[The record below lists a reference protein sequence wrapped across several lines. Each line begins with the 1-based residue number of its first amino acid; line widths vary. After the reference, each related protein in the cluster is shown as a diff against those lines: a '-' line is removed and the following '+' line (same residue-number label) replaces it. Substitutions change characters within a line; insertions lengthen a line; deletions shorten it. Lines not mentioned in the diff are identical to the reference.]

1 MLVRHLGSLVTKSI
15 ETLWGFP
22 MTTNRRIIID
32 NATLS
37 GVERLTGTSQ
47 TLNLNYVDNDILC
60 LEKLVTAILFSDQ
73 LIGVD
78 DYKDEYRSKRLKNF
92 DFINFSRIEADR
104 YSDISADAAKFA
116 RSMTF
121 SFKDTKPAG
130 DVVSFFE
137 SLRIDPQLR
146 WDVWVSSEYLT
157 LSYLVDDPKYPKYE
171 RAIDSAFRNEATD
184 CKLVAPG
191 HDSGPALN
199 IASKS
204 GIIDAKSLV
213 HAFKTSNPQYAGNDS
228 KSALERLIFGY
239 GWAAE
244 RSHFYN
250 AIASMEGADVS
261 LAPLRDAFCESCYRI
276 DYPSQVSGLLQTLKD
291 KSQQTLSSIVEPS
304 GQAQFAMRL
313 PFFTSYLISKTD
325 NPKQCIDLALE
336 LRSKKEFIECRNAL
350 HILSN
355 LSASDKHKEVNNI
368 LKYVD
373 QSCVK
378 LMKKYA
384 VLTGNGLQFS
394 LSVGLTGINLSV
406 GTKLDQLFRHS
417 KNQPFSRVF
426 RNIAQDMLNVER
438 LGGLHEKLCSSIREH
453 ENAQYPSIA
462 TTPKFMELKENEY
475 GRPAK
480 LDD

>member
-1 MLVRHLGSLVTKSI
+1 MA
-15 ETLWGFP
+15 
-22 MTTNRRIIID
+22 TNRRIVID

-37 GVERLTGTSQ
+37 GVERLTGASQ
-47 TLNLNYVDNDILC
+47 TLNLNYTDNDILC

-92 DFINFSRIEADR
+92 DFIKFSRIEADK
-104 YSDISADAAKFA
+104 YSTLSADAAAFA

-130 DVVSFFE
+130 DVVSFFQ

-157 LSYLVDDPKYPKYE
+157 LSYLVDDPKFPKYE
-171 RAIDSAFRNEATD
+171 QVIDSAFRSEATD
-184 CKLVAPG
+184 CKLVA
-191 HDSGPALN
+191 SGSDYSPALHVAEQSS
-199 IASKS
+199 IV
-204 GIIDAKSLV
+204 DAKGLV
-213 HAFKTSNPQYAGNDS
+213 HAFKTSNPQYAGEDG

-250 AIASMEGADVS
+250 AIAITEGADVS

-276 DYPSQVSGLLQTLKD
+276 DYPSQVSGLLQMLKE
-291 KSQQTLSSIVEPS
+291 KSQQTLSSILEPS
-304 GQAQFAMRL
+304 GKAQFAVRL
-313 PFFTSYLISKTD
+313 PFFTSYLISQTD

-336 LRSKKEFIECRNAL
+336 LRSRREFQECRNAF
-350 HILSN
+350 HN
-355 LSASDKHKEVNNI
+355 LSHLCAKDKHKEVNNI
-368 LKYVD
+368 LKYLD
-373 QSCVK
+373 QSCTN

-384 VLTGNGLQFS
+384 VSTGNGLQFS
-394 LSVGLTGINLSV
+394 LSVGLTGISLGV
-406 GTKLDQLFRHS
+406 DTKLNQMFRHY
-417 KNQPFSRVF
+417 KNRPFSRVF

-438 LGGLHEKLCSSIREH
+438 LGGLHDKLCSSIRKH
-453 ENAQYPSIA
+453 EKAQYPNIA
-462 TTPKFMELKENEY
+462 ATPKFMELKENEY
-475 GRPAK
+475 GRPAT
-480 LDD
+480 LGD